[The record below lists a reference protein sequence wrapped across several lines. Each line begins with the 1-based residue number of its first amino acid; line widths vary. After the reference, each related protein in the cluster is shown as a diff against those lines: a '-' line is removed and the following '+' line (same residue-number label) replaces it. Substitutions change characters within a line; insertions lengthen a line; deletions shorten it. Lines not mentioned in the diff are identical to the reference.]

1 MPLLLSSSLALQ
13 ANYRLGGLG
22 EVTACRTIK
31 ASTGQAVV
39 LFFFFFFSYDRLLPR
54 CLATHTPCRPWSKS
68 ASSAMAGTNFSWY
81 LRVRLQVKW
90 LKTLVESDRLTYMVK
105 ALQNG
110 KYFRLF
116 SLPQVCL
123 CVCFGN
129 CLRAECSLFTFR
141 LSATSTLESV
151 CVFAFFYFRDTL
163 PFAYKNIVNYYL
175 RYDTS
180 IFCVFLSSFLSLQ
193 VYLSVA
199 TKADACAD
207 SEQNAAGLR
216 T

>member
-1 MPLLLSSSLALQ
+1 MH
-13 ANYRLGGLG
+13 
-22 EVTACRTIK
+22 VC
-31 ASTGQAVV
+31 
-39 LFFFFFFSYDRLLPR
+39 LP
-54 CLATHTPCRPWSKS
+54 
-68 ASSAMAGTNFSWY
+68 
-81 LRVRLQVKW
+81 VKW
-90 LKTLVESDRLTYMVK
+90 LKRLAESDRLTYMVK

-116 SLPQVCL
+116 SLPRVCL
-123 CVCFGN
+123 CVCSGN

-163 PFAYKNIVNYYL
+163 RFAYKNIVNYYL

-180 IFCVFLSSFLSLQ
+180 IFLCLPFFLFVPASG
-193 VYLSVA
+193 YLSVA
-199 TKADACAD
+199 TKTDACAD

-216 T
+216 A